1 MPAGGRPTVRSRR
14 LGAALR
20 EYRLAAKLEQLQVA
34 EVIAASQTRVSR
46 IETGHV
52 TARPIEIRAMLDAFG
67 VTDLDIRK
75 KLEDM
80 SRASYRRGWWLEH
93 AAHLRPDYL
102 DYISLEDDATYI
114 REWQPVLVP
123 GLLQTP
129 AYAEAVITAGPNF
142 VTPERVGQLGAVR
155 ETRQAKI
162 APGAANYTAIV
173 WEPVFVHP
181 LVTPEIHVRQLAHIL
196 AVLERQ
202 NVTLQ
207 VLPFAA
213 GILAGTTSAFSSFS
227 FDDEPIVEAVTM
239 ENVRGTSVLEAP
251 ADLAAY
257 TNVFDQLRSAALS
270 PDDSAQF
277 LRSALRDGEKGA
289 QWTTLK
295 AVTAS
300 PPTPGKKETV

>member
-67 VTDLDIRK
+67 VADLDIRK

-93 AAHLRPDYL
+93 SAYLRPDYL
-102 DYISLEDDATYI
+102 DHISLEDDATYI
-114 REWQPVLVP
+114 REWQPVVVP

-129 AYAEAVITAGPNF
+129 AYAEAVITASPSF
-142 VTPERVGQLGAVR
+142 VAPERVEHLIRVR
-155 ETRQAKI
+155 QTRQAKI

-173 WEPVFVHP
+173 WEPVVVHP
-181 LVTPEIHVRQLAHIL
+181 LVDPKAHIEQL
-196 AVLERQ
+196 QHILTVTERQ
-202 NVTLQ
+202 NVTVQ
-207 VLPFAA
+207 VMPFAA
-213 GILAGTTSAFSSFS
+213 GALAGAASAFSSFS

-239 ENVRGTSVLEAP
+239 DNVRGTSVLEAP

-257 TNVFDQLRSAALS
+257 TNVFDKLRSAALS
-270 PDDSAQF
+270 PDDSVRLIQ
-277 LRSALRDGEKGA
+277 SALREGKKGT

-295 AVTAS
+295 AVSAN
-300 PPTPGKKETV
+300 PPTPEPKTTA